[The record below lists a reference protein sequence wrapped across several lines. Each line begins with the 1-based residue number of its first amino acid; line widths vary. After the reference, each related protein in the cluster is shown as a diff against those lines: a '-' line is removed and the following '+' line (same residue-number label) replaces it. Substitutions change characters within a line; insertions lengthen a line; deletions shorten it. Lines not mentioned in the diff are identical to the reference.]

1 MRSQKKKFKL
11 QRNRKLGGYNECEGS
26 SHTLAN
32 SLVFFSI
39 FGFWF
44 FQTSIEHPLSVM
56 NLYKQYPNHMRF
68 LNTFQ
73 DISEV
78 FVSHYL
84 CSAHHK
90 QNISTLQYIKLQENV
105 SLKDFMKQFE
115 KVVLQVESC
124 SIDAILQIF
133 KRNISPG
140 KSFFESLAKKL
151 PATMNDLLRRA
162 NKYSMLEDDVRAT
175 TQ

>member
-1 MRSQKKKFKL
+1 
-11 QRNRKLGGYNECEGS
+11 
-26 SHTLAN
+26 
-32 SLVFFSI
+32 
-39 FGFWF
+39 
-44 FQTSIEHPLSVM
+44 
-56 NLYKQYPNHMRF
+56 MRF

-115 KVVLQVESC
+115 KVMLQVESY